1 MPSLIWHLTNR
12 TAETLLI
19 LNLFHL
25 LLTGLAVMVLLHQ
38 RVNRDA
44 KTRADRLITV
54 GFSLLAL
61 HFALLTL
68 RFGAVFFLQEQIG
81 LAGLE
86 RISHALLICGT
97 LVIVAGYL
105 DAAGI
110 SLRYVVAAIPALL
123 VLLLVDLSR
132 SLPSPDAIE
141 RAHSLP
147 MLLGDVLA
155 IAGLLQSIRVVVRQD
170 FTWPGRRMRLAGL
183 CTLAVVFALHIL
195 PALAPRYTVWFWNF
209 EQHLL
214 TLTLCALTWA
224 VGERSRE
231 LLDRVFVR
239 LNLLFLILAS
249 LVMLLT
255 AGMEKYQY
263 FRLAEQRSVN
273 LAEFLRGH
281 VLYYSSEGESVEQ
294 IFAHPEVLR
303 RVVTEF
309 GTLPELREVDVYVKG
324 KRAGFR
330 YTADWEVKEAIV
342 PDVST
347 PSPALKNSFLMIRLP
362 IEASGDRVEF
372 IGTLDYVNTYIG
384 RYILIIYSA
393 FTIVLAVGVT
403 LIGIIVA
410 DTDRQLRRRY
420 AELQE
425 AQEQLAHAAKLASI
439 GELAGGMAHEINNP
453 ITSILALASH
463 MASSDSSERNPRAR
477 KNLRL
482 IAQQAERIAE
492 LVRGLLMFSRQTQM
506 HTSDVD
512 LRKLL
517 NTSLD
522 LVAYRIHET
531 GISVRREI
539 DPGLPSIRGD
549 ASRLTG
555 VMVNLLANAIDA
567 MPNGGELALSASE
580 VATGEIRLEVRD
592 SGEGISPERLPRI
605 FDPFFTTKEPG
616 RGTGLGLSITHGI
629 VKDHGGEIWAE
640 SEIGKGTT
648 FVISLNAGGPEY
660 AAAHSGD

>member
-1 MPSLIWHLTNR
+1 
-12 TAETLLI
+12 
-19 LNLFHL
+19 
-25 LLTGLAVMVLLHQ
+25 MV
-38 RVNRDA
+38 
-44 KTRADRLITV
+44 
-54 GFSLLAL
+54 
-61 HFALLTL
+61 
-68 RFGAVFFLQEQIG
+68 
-81 LAGLE
+81 
-86 RISHALLICGT
+86 
-97 LVIVAGYL
+97 
-105 DAAGI
+105 
-110 SLRYVVAAIPALL
+110 VVP
-123 VLLLVDLSR
+123 LLVDLSR
-132 SLPSPDAIE
+132 WLPPSDVIE
-141 RAHSLP
+141 RSHTVP
-147 MLLGDVLA
+147 MLLGDALA
-155 IAGLLQSIRVVVRQD
+155 IGALLLGIRVVARGD
-170 FTWPGRRMRLAGL
+170 CAWPGRHMRLAALGSFV
-183 CTLAVVFALHIL
+183 VVFALHAAPAVL
-195 PALAPRYTVWFWNF
+195 PQYSTLFWNI

-214 TLTLCALTWA
+214 TLTLCALTWV

-281 VLYYSSEGESVEQ
+281 VIYYGEQGETVEQ

-309 GTLPELREVDVYVKG
+309 GTLPELREVNVYLQG
-324 KRAGFR
+324 KHAGFR
-330 YTADWEVKEAIV
+330 YTSDWEVKETIV
-342 PDVST
+342 PEAGP
-347 PSPALKNSFLMIRLP
+347 PSSDLKNKFLMIRLP
-362 IEASGDRVEF
+362 IQPSGPDHIEF

-393 FTIVLAVGVT
+393 FTIVLGVGVM

-425 AQEQLAHAAKLASI
+425 AQQQLANAAKLASI

-463 MASSDSSERNPRAR
+463 MASSSGSPASPRAR
-477 KNLRL
+477 KNLQL

-492 LVRGLLMFSRQTQM
+492 LVRGLLTFSRQTQM
-506 HTSDVD
+506 HTTDVD

-522 LVAYRIHET
+522 LVGYRIRGT
-531 GISVRREI
+531 GIAVRREI
-539 DPGLPSIRGD
+539 DPRLPHIRGD
-549 ASRLTG
+549 ASRLTE

-567 MPNGGELALSASE
+567 MPNGGELAVRAAASG
-580 VATGEIRLEVRD
+580 VGEVRVEVQD
-592 SGEGISPERLPRI
+592 NGEGIPAERLPRI

-616 RGTGLGLSITHGI
+616 SGTGLGLSITHGI
-629 VKDHGGEIWAE
+629 VKDHGGEIWAQ
-640 SEIGKGTT
+640 SEAGKGTT
-648 FVISLNAGGPEY
+648 FVISLNTGGPEY
-660 AAAHSGD
+660 AAAHSGN

>member
-1 MPSLIWHLTNR
+1 MPSLLWHLTNR

-44 KTRADRLITV
+44 KTRADRLITI

-68 RFGAVFFLQEQIG
+68 RFGAAFFLQEQIG

-105 DAAGI
+105 DAAG
-110 SLRYVVAAIPALL
+110 VALKYAVPAIPTLL

-132 SLPSPDAIE
+132 SLPAGDAIE
-141 RAHSLP
+141 RAHTLP
-147 MLLGDVLA
+147 MLLGDALA
-155 IAGLLQSIRVVVRQD
+155 IGALLLGIRVVARGD
-170 FTWPGRRMRLAGL
+170 CAWAGRRMRLAAL
-183 CTLAVVFALHIL
+183 SSFVVVFALHAAPAWL
-195 PALAPRYTVWFWNF
+195 PQDSTWFWNI

-214 TLTLCALTWA
+214 TLTLCALTWV

-249 LVMLLT
+249 LVMLIT

-263 FRLAEQRSVN
+263 FHLAEQRSVN

-281 VLYYSSEGESVEQ
+281 VIYYGQQGETVEQ

-309 GTLPELREVDVYVKG
+309 GTLPELREVNVYVQG

-330 YTADWEVKEAIV
+330 YTSGWEVKETIV
-342 PDVST
+342 EDSE
-347 PSPALKNSFLMIRLP
+347 PARPVLKNSFLMIRLP
-362 IEASGDRVEF
+362 MAPAGSDRIEFV
-372 IGTLDYVNTYIG
+372 GTLDFVNTYIG

-393 FTIVLAVGVT
+393 FTVVLGVGVM

-425 AQEQLAHAAKLASI
+425 AQQQLAHAAKLASI

-463 MASSDSSERNPRAR
+463 MASSSAEGTPRTR

-492 LVRGLLMFSRQTQM
+492 LVRGLLTFSRQTQM
-506 HTSDVD
+506 HTTDVD

-522 LVAYRIHET
+522 LVGYRIRET
-531 GISVRREI
+531 GIAVRREI
-539 DPGLPSIRGD
+539 DPRLPHIRGD
-549 ASRLTG
+549 ASRLTE

-567 MPNGGELALSASE
+567 MPNGGELVVRASE
-580 VATGEIRLEVRD
+580 SGAGEVRVEVED
-592 SGEGISPERLPRI
+592 TGEGISPERLPRI

-629 VKDHGGEIWAE
+629 VKDHGGEIWAQ
-640 SEIGKGTT
+640 SETSKGTT